1 LFEEA
6 LERDPGDALQW
17 VARQTPDDSAVRDE
31 VRSLLEHHSR
41 AGEFLVRPAAEQ
53 LGALLDEPLPA
64 GTSVGPYEILQELGR
79 GGMGRVYLANDR
91 RLNRRLALKALAPQ
105 LTSDPLQRE
114 RLRREARAAAAVRH
128 PGICTVFALEE
139 IGDELYI
146 AEEFVDGHTLGQEIR
161 ERGLPTEGQIV
172 QTATELAAAL
182 AAAHAAGIV
191 HRDLKPENV
200 MRASDGRLKV
210 LDFGLARSQVE
221 SASIGQFATRPG
233 ALVGTP
239 GYIAPEQL
247 AGERGDARADVY
259 AFGILMYEYA
269 TGKAPFATGAP
280 RRVPAIAG
288 VVERCLR
295 LSPDERFQ
303 DAGEIRAALT
313 TAARMSSAA
322 WWRTHQFVIV
332 ALYIVGSVAAWQIKE
347 WMETPVTVA
356 IFLSLGAAAT
366 IGGVL
371 RGHLVFT
378 ERVNSQGLDR
388 ERRRAR
394 RSMRFVDVVFAILL
408 FADGVLI
415 GRVRALPGVFGVSLA
430 LIIASAALVLEPATN
445 RATFG
450 DRE

>member
-1 LFEEA
+1 
-6 LERDPGDALQW
+6 
-17 VARQTPDDSAVRDE
+17 
-31 VRSLLEHHSR
+31 
-41 AGEFLVRPAAEQ
+41 
-53 LGALLDEPLPA
+53 
-64 GTSVGPYEILQELGR
+64 
-79 GGMGRVYLANDR
+79 
-91 RLNRRLALKALAPQ
+91 
-105 LTSDPLQRE
+105 
-114 RLRREARAAAAVRH
+114 
-128 PGICTVFALEE
+128 VFALEE
-139 IGDELYI
+139 IGGELYI
-146 AEEFVDGHTLGQEIR
+146 AQEFVDGHTLGQEIR
-161 ERGLPTEGQIV
+161 GDRGLPTEDEIV

-259 AFGILMYEYA
+259 AFGILMHEYA
-269 TGKAPFATGAP
+269 TGKPPFATGAP
-280 RRVPAIAG
+280 RTVPAIAG
-288 VVERCLR
+288 IVERCLR

-303 DAGEIRAALT
+303 NAGEIAAALRT
-313 TAARMSSAA
+313 GTSIQIPSTG
-322 WWRTHQFVIV
+322 WWRSHQFVIT
-332 ALYIVGSVAAWQIKE
+332 ALYVVGSIAGWQIKA

-356 IFLSLGAAAT
+356 IFLSLGAFAT

-394 RSMRFVDVVFAILL
+394 QSMRFVDLIFAILL

-415 GRVRALPGVFGVSLA
+415 GRIRALAGVFCVSLA